1 MKKAPQEA
9 TDLATGTL
17 RKRHPAPSAP
27 LLTHHRR
34 AGNVE
39 TEHSHGLLHE
49 RQTKGKETERSA
61 GGIKTTT
68 ADL

>member
-39 TEHSHGLLHE
+39 TDIAKGFSTKDRQKE
-49 RQTKGKETERSA
+49 RKQKKAQEV
-61 GGIKTTT
+61 
-68 ADL
+68 